1 MRKWDN
7 TIQLSHDHE
16 KVLTK
21 VGAFF
26 VIWNQTVRLNK
37 NRQGSVCPE
46 LVACFK
52 IKIEL
57 ENLHRNKANN
67 VALYPVTDQQLKM
80 VVSKCSIWW

>member
-1 MRKWDN
+1 MLKWDN

-26 VIWNQTVRLNK
+26 VIRKQTVRLNK
-37 NRQGSVCPE
+37 NIKGSVCPE
-46 LVACFK
+46 LIARFE

-67 VALYPVTDQQLKM
+67 MALRPATD
-80 VVSKCSIWW
+80 

>member
-7 TIQLSHDHE
+7 TIQLSQDHE

-26 VIWNQTVRLNK
+26 VIRKHTVRLNK
-37 NRQGSVCPE
+37 NIKGSVCPK
-46 LVACFK
+46 LIACFE

-57 ENLHRNKANN
+57 EIFTGIRQITWL
-67 VALYPVTDQQLKM
+67 
-80 VVSKCSIWW
+80 

>member
-7 TIQLSHDHE
+7 TIQLSHDHK

-26 VIWNQTVRLNK
+26 VIRKQKVRLIK
-37 NRQGSVCPE
+37 SVKGSVCPE
-46 LVACFK
+46 LIACFE
-52 IKIEL
+52 IKTERK
-57 ENLHRNKANN
+57 NLHRNKVKKVVLNYATN
-67 VALYPVTDQQLKM
+67 PQLKK

>member
-1 MRKWDN
+1 MRKWVN

-21 VGAFF
+21 VSAFF
-26 VIWNQTVRLNK
+26 VIRKLTVCLKKKIR
-37 NRQGSVCPE
+37 GSVCPE
-46 LVACFK
+46 LIACFE

-57 ENLHRNKANN
+57 ENLHRNKAKKAVLNH
-67 VALYPVTDQQLKM
+67 ATDQQIKM

>member
-16 KVLTK
+16 KALTK

-26 VIWNQTVRLNK
+26 VIQKQTVCLNK
-37 NRQGSVCPE
+37 NIKGSVCPE
-46 LVACFK
+46 LIACFE

-57 ENLHRNKANN
+57 ENLHRNKAKK
-67 VALYPVTDQQLKM
+67 VVLHHATDQQLKM
-80 VVSKCSIWW
+80 VVS